1 MGTIGL
7 LRGLY
12 GTNIIEELRS
22 NEDRKKC
29 MGEQSALFDWFWV
42 KVHDK
47 SS

>member
-22 NEDRKKC
+22 IEDRKKC
-29 MGEQSALFDWFWV
+29 IGEQSALFD
-42 KVHDK
+42 
-47 SS
+47 